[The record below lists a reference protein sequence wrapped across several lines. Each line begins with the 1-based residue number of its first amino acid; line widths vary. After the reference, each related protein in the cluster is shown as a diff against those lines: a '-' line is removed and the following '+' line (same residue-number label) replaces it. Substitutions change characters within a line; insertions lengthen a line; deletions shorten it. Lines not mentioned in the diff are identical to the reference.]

1 MNVLYYISLNTK
13 INRLDETC
21 LRMADNDK
29 NLSFNLLLEK
39 DGSVSIHHQ
48 NSQKLADEMLEVS
61 RALSPEIIN

>member
-1 MNVLYYISLNTK
+1 MDVLYYISLNTK

-48 NSQKLADEMLEVS
+48 NSQKLVDEMLEVS